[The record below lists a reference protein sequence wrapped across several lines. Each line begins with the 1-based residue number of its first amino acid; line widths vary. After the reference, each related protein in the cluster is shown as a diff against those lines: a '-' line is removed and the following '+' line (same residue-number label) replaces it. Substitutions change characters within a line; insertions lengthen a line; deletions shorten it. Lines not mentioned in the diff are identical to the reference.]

1 METVVIEEIEGLFT
15 YLLETRLTP
24 DCYSWIST
32 RGAELRKDDNY
43 AQLARVFAQVPRY
56 ASKDLLG
63 RQDKAIHELCALIPG
78 YNLGDWTVETLCR
91 VWLLWQI
98 PGADPQTYHRNI
110 DALFNGAEMNEQV
123 ALYKALPLLRYPDM
137 WQRRC
142 EEGIRSNIGLVLEAI
157 MYDNP
162 YPAAAL
168 SEAAWN
174 QMVLKAFFTD
184 KNVNKIYGLYA
195 RLNPAL
201 QSTLMDYVQE
211 RLAANRSVNPELY
224 ELIEGA

>member
-24 DCYSWIST
+24 DCYTWISK
-32 RGAELRKDDNY
+32 RAAEMHVDDNY
-43 AQLARVFAQVPRY
+43 AQLGSVFAQVPRF

-63 RQDKAIHELCALIPG
+63 HQDKAIHELRTLIPG
-78 YNLGDWTVETLCR
+78 YNLADWTVETLCR
-91 VWLLWQI
+91 VWLLWQV
-98 PGADPQTYHRNI
+98 PGADAQRYHQSI
-110 DALFNGAEMNEQV
+110 DALFIGAEMNEQV
-123 ALYKALPLLRYPDM
+123 ALYKALPLLQHPEM

-162 YPAAAL
+162 YPAEQL

-184 KNVNKIYGLYA
+184 KNVNKIYGLQA

-201 QSTLMDYVQE
+201 QSTLRDYVQE
-211 RLAANRSVNPELY
+211 RLSADRKVNLELY
-224 ELIEGA
+224 KLIEGA